1 MNNDRIIIIENVANQ
16 PVGLKDTQGRIYRL
30 GTGAKIRISAISL
43 QDIFDYPASKI
54 IFGKGLVKVRNIS
67 ADALYNMG
75 LTEEEIEKF
84 SLDAFDAV
92 VVTKKI
98 EEPEEEEEVIEIK
111 EEEPVEEKPVAKPV
125 AKKTTAKKPAAKK
138 TTTKKATSS
147 KSK

>member
-54 IFGKGLVKVRNIS
+54 IFEKGLVKVRNIS

-75 LTEEEIEKF
+75 LTEDEIEKF

-92 VVTKKI
+92 VITKKI
-98 EEPEEEEEVIEIK
+98 EEPVEEEVIEVK
-111 EEEPVEEKPVAKPV
+111 EEKEEPVKEKPVAKPA
-125 AKKTTAKKPAAKK
+125 AKKTTAKK